1 MTRPALI
8 YALFLASTVAVAQET
23 YKCKTPGGMVY
34 QDRPCP
40 GAVRRSADMP
50 PARAESQAAKVEA
63 APTDAT
69 PEARKPPTSL
79 DRDKAYLAARAK
91 ARRINDL
98 QEQIEGQEVSISQ
111 SQQARDA
118 ELNTIKER
126 KSLASNNLAGATLEH
141 SLATEMQAV
150 ATRYDSDIHV
160 KQEKLRQLREDLA
173 KAQKE

>member
-1 MTRPALI
+1 MTGRNICPPTTLPAS
-8 YALFLASTVAVAQET
+8 YHHSDFS
-23 YKCKTPGGMVY
+23 
-34 QDRPCP
+34 
-40 GAVRRSADMP
+40 GAVRLASDTQAPNWTVAMP
-50 PARAESQAAKVEA
+50 
-63 APTDAT
+63 
-69 PEARKPPTSL
+69 
-79 DRDKAYLAARAK
+79 
-91 ARRINDL
+91 
-98 QEQIEGQEVSISQ
+98 ISQ

-160 KQEKLRQLREDLA
+160 KQEKLRRLREDLA